1 MLELML
7 CSLVTLLPNYLI
19 LRFIYKKKWGKEIN
33 FFNMWHEYRYGL
45 TTCAI
50 LTTAL
55 ITLIFYYHPATTNVT
70 AIFRTVT
77 ILSEVNGRV
86 KEVFVKNHQMVRK
99 GDPLFRLDSL
109 RQEAAVETA
118 KSALAEVKAEFAMAE
133 ASLNDAAGA
142 VDSAQS
148 QLAQAMDNLKRKQEI
163 AKGGRGLIS
172 ESEIEIARNQAAAA
186 EGALDSAIARR
197 AEAQA
202 KISTVLPARQKS
214 AEDKLE
220 QAKVDLEKTM
230 VYADTG
236 GMITQLMLE
245 PGDIV
250 NPFVRPAGI
259 LIPEGRRS
267 GAQAVQA
274 GFSQLAAPVVK
285 KGTVAELSC
294 MSRPFKTIP
303 MVVTDVQTQIAAG
316 QLRPTDQIVD
326 LQDRAKPGTLTV
338 IMEPLYENGLEG
350 INPGSKCVAN
360 AYTSNHELLASGTLN
375 TMDTLF
381 YHMVDTVGLAHALI
395 LRIQVLMTPV
405 QVLVFAGH

>member
-7 CSLVTLLPNYLI
+7 CSLATMLPNYLI
-19 LRFIYKKKWGKEIN
+19 LRFVYKKKWGKEIN

-55 ITLIFYYHPATTNVT
+55 ISLISYYHPTTTNVT

-77 ILSEVNGRV
+77 ILAEATGRV
-86 KEVFVKNHQMVRK
+86 KEVYVGNHQMVK
-99 GDPLFRLDSL
+99 QGDPLFRLDSS
-109 RQEAAVETA
+109 RQEAAVESA
-118 KSALAEVKAEFAMAE
+118 KSAILEVKAEFALAE
-133 ASLNDAAGA
+133 ASLMEVEGA
-142 VDSAQS
+142 VDSAKS

-172 ESEIEIARNQAAAA
+172 ESEIETSRNQAASAT
-186 EGALDSAIARR
+186 GALDSANARR

-202 KISTVLPARQKS
+202 KITTSLPARQKS

-220 QAKVDLEKTM
+220 QAKVDLEKTV
-230 VYADTG
+230 VYAGTSG
-236 GMITQLMLE
+236 VMAQMMLE

-250 NPFVRPAGI
+250 SSMIRVAAI
-259 LIPEGRRS
+259 LIPEGRGS

-274 GFSQLAAPVVK
+274 GFNQLAAPVVK

-294 MSRPFKTIP
+294 MTRPFKTIP
-303 MVVTDVQTQIAAG
+303 MVVTDVQLQIAAG
-316 QLRPTDQIVD
+316 QIRPSDQIID

-338 IMEPLYENGLEG
+338 TMEPLYENGLEG

-360 AYTSNHELLASGTLN
+360 AYTSNHELLASGTLG
-375 TMDTLF
+375 TMDTLY

-395 LRIQVLMTPV
+395 LRIQVLMAPV

>member
-7 CSLVTLLPNYLI
+7 CSLVTMLPNYLI
-19 LRFIYKKKWGKEIN
+19 LRFVYKKKWGKEIN

-86 KEVFVKNHQMVRK
+86 KEVFVKNNQMVK
-99 GDPLFRLDSL
+99 QGAPLFRLDDL

-118 KSALAEVKAEFAMAE
+118 KSTLAEVKAEFATAE

-142 VDSAQS
+142 VDSARS

-186 EGALDSAIARR
+186 VGALDSANARQ

-202 KISTVLPARQKS
+202 KISTVLPARQKT

-220 QAKVDLEKTM
+220 QSRVDLEKTM
-230 VYADTG
+230 VYADTS
-236 GMITQLMLE
+236 GMITQMMLE

-259 LIPEGRRS
+259 LIPEGRGS

-274 GFSQLAAPVVK
+274 GFNQLAAPVVK

-294 MSRPFKTIP
+294 MTRPFKTIP
-303 MVVTDVQTQIAAG
+303 MVVTDVQLQIAAG
-316 QLRPTDQIVD
+316 QIRPTDQMLD

-338 IMEPLYENGLEG
+338 TMEPLYENGLEG

-360 AYTSNHELLASGTLN
+360 AYTSNHELLASGTLG
-375 TMDTLF
+375 TMDTLY

-405 QVLVFAGH
+405 QALVFSGH

>member
-1 MLELML
+1 ML
-7 CSLVTLLPNYLI
+7 CSLVTMLPNYLI
-19 LRFIYKKKWGKEIN
+19 LRFVYKKKWGKEIN

-86 KEVFVKNHQMVRK
+86 KEVFVKNNQMVK
-99 GDPLFRLDSL
+99 QGAPLFRLDDL

-118 KSALAEVKAEFAMAE
+118 KSTLAEVKAEFATAE

-142 VDSAQS
+142 VDSARS

-186 EGALDSAIARR
+186 VGALDSANARQ

-202 KISTVLPARQKS
+202 KISTVLPARQKT

-220 QAKVDLEKTM
+220 QSRVDLEKTM
-230 VYADTG
+230 VYADTS
-236 GMITQLMLE
+236 GMITQMMLE

-259 LIPEGRRS
+259 LIPEGRGS

-274 GFSQLAAPVVK
+274 GFNQLAAPVVK

-294 MSRPFKTIP
+294 MTRPFKTIP
-303 MVVTDVQTQIAAG
+303 MVVTDVQLQIAAG
-316 QLRPTDQIVD
+316 QIRPTDQMLD

-375 TMDTLF
+375 TTDTLF

-395 LRIQVLMTPV
+395 LRIQVLMAPV
-405 QVLVFAGH
+405 QALVFSGH